1 MPGRRLRRGG
11 GGRQRLPFTLLL
23 PNLVTILG
31 LCFGL
36 TSIRFA
42 FDDRFDLAAGLLIL
56 AALVD
61 GMDGLLARRLDA
73 ASPFGAELDSLSD
86 FVCFGVAPALLV
98 YHFALGGLG
107 GLGWI
112 ASLFLAICCCLR
124 LARFNVSRD
133 APDPSIKGGFVGVPA
148 PAGAMLAILPVHLHL
163 AGIVDLRDLPVVVAV
178 WATAVG
184 LMMVGRFRTISIK
197 TMRVSRDNAIWVLLA
212 AAVVVGLMLTR
223 LWLFAVGASALYLAI
238 LAWGAITQ
246 RRQAGPPPAP
256 ED

>member
-1 MPGRRLRRGG
+1 MPVRKLRRRGA
-11 GGRQRLPFTLLL
+11 GRARVPFTLLL

-98 YHFALGGLG
+98 YHFALGGLA

-112 ASLFLAICCCLR
+112 AALFLAICCCLR
-124 LARFNVSRD
+124 LARFNVMRD
-133 APDPSIKGGFVGVPA
+133 DPDPAFKSGFMGVPA
-148 PAGAMLAILPVHLHL
+148 PAGAMLAILPVHLYL
-163 AGIVDLRDLPVVVAV
+163 ADLADPRAATPLVAAWVVAV
-178 WATAVG
+178 G
-184 LMMVGRFRTISIK
+184 LLMVARFRTLSIK
-197 TMRVSRDNAIWVLLA
+197 AMRVSRDNAIWVLLA

-223 LWLFAVGASALYLAI
+223 LWLFAVGASAFYLAI
-238 LAWGAITQ
+238 LAWGAISH
-246 RRQAGPPPAP
+246 RKRAGPPASP